1 MGLSAEQLLAI
12 ADEYCDFHGCHI
24 TSFGFLAACAAVP
37 GSRFHGVPVFDSV
50 DAAAEALSSSLLC
63 SHRCRLATRAS
74 PWSPRK
80 CIGAGR
86 DKRDKSKNSHYR
98 CLGV

>member
-1 MGLSAEQLLAI
+1 MMGLSAEQLLDI

-50 DAAAEALSSSLLC
+50 DAAAEALSSSITA
-63 SHRCRLATRAS
+63 LAPLSSGNEGFAVVAAEVYRR
-74 PWSPRK
+74 W
-80 CIGAGR
+80 AG
-86 DKRDKSKNSHYR
+86 
-98 CLGV
+98 